1 MIFIIDEAYHVGL
14 AHVHRHLSLVYLSEV
29 HHLVDEVEDTL
40 GVPVHQVVDALSV
53 RILVFLDEREQWGE
67 EEGERGANL
76 MTDVHEEAQFCLAH
90 LLGMDML
97 LQDESVFLLALTM
110 SHIGIDKQEEY
121 QEIDAFCPESCI
133 PSRVNDDG
141 ELLDRSLVIVAN
153 GFHLKV
159 ISAWRQMGEGYLVD
173 ATLYLAPFLVVDAVG
188 IDDLLHIII
197 CKCG

>member
-1 MIFIIDEAYHVGL
+1 M
-14 AHVHRHLSLVYLSEV
+14 
-29 HHLVDEVEDTL
+29 
-40 GVPVHQVVDALSV
+40 HQVVDALSV

-141 ELLDRSLVIVAN
+141 ELLDRSLVIVAD